1 MTAHQRYIQYR
12 KNELYHFNP
21 YHDRANGR
29 FTSARGGTV
38 YGSTKP
44 SKKEPVNE
52 HDHTKSNKSPLAML
66 AASLALDVALVRPIS
81 FAVDVTRVGAA
92 ASATVKEHKYKK
104 RKATLD
110 VDKKTGLPL
119 KDKEWTE
126 KQDLKAVNPGF
137 WNLDKNT
144 KNNCVLCSMALEL
157 RHRGYDVAAN
167 KASTGYYEADQKRWF
182 PKVNYKNYSFTPDDF
197 PKVNKV
203 KNPASRLVRETA
215 FANKKKRHML
225 AERMITDMQK
235 EPDGSRG
242 FVTLTWQG
250 LRGGHA
256 MYYKKN
262 NGEIRIY
269 DGQTG
274 KEYKNPYK
282 VLDNGCDF
290 SYARS
295 DNLKFNDKTI
305 KEVCL

>member
-1 MTAHQRYIQYR
+1 MSAHQRYIRYR

-21 YHDRANGR
+21 YHDKASGR
-29 FTSARGGTV
+29 FTSARSGIV
-38 YGSTKP
+38 YGSAKP

-52 HDHTKSNKSPLAML
+52 YDHTKSDKSPLAYL
-66 AASLALDVALVRPIS
+66 AVNLALDVALVRPIS
-81 FAVDVTRVGAA
+81 FAVDITRVGAA
-92 ASATVKEHKYKK
+92 TTATVREHNYKK
-104 RKATLD
+104 RKAKLE
-110 VDKKTGLPL
+110 VDEKTGLPL
-119 KDKEWTE
+119 KNKEWTE

-137 WNLDKNT
+137 WNLDNNT

-167 KASTGYYEADQKRWF
+167 KASEGYYEKDQKRWF
-182 PKVNYKNYSFTPDDF
+182 PKVDYKNYGFKVDDF
-197 PKVNKV
+197 PKVKDA
-203 KNPASRLVRETA
+203 KDPTA
-215 FANKKKRHML
+215 ALLKSTRTANKKKRYEL
-225 AERMITDMQK
+225 AERMLTDMRK

-242 FVTLTWQG
+242 FVTVTWRG

-262 NGEIRIY
+262 NGEVRIY

-274 KEYKNPYK
+274 KEYKNPHK
-282 VLDNGCDF
+282 ILDNGCNF

-295 DNLKFNDKTI
+295 DNLKFDEKTI